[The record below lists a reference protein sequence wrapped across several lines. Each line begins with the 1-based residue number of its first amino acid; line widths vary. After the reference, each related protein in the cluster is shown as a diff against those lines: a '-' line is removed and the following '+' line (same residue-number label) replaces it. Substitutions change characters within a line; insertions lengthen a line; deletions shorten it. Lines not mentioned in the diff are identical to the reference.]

1 MRVLAIEPYFG
12 GSHRAFLKGWE
23 THSVHDFTIVDLPA
37 FHWKWRMRHS
47 AITLADE
54 VNRLA
59 SQGERWDVIFCSD
72 MLNLAEWKGLVDSQV
87 ASLPKVLYFHEN
99 QLTYPSQQPREW
111 DYHFAFSNFT
121 SAIAADEIWYN
132 SRFNE
137 TEFLRELDAFLH
149 RMPDFQPS
157 HHIPLLQEKSSI
169 QPPGVD
175 SVFAN
180 KLEEEATDLNTSG
193 SPLVVTWAARW
204 EHDKDPETFF
214 KAIRLAITNGV
225 NLRLRVLGESFKN
238 QPPVFGLA
246 KQEFAT
252 YIDEFGYAES
262 QSQFVELMQSTD
274 VFVSTAIHEFFGIS
288 AVEAALAGAYPLL
301 PQRLAY
307 PEVFDLEENP
317 DRQKFFYGG
326 TAESLALALGRCHD
340 LKKAGTLSTGNL
352 KVQLQRYTWPNRAP
366 IMDEAIAKLAHK

>member
-12 GSHRAFLKGWE
+12 GSHRAFLTGWQA
-23 THSVHDFTIVDLPA
+23 HSVHDFTIVDLPA

-47 AITLADE
+47 AITLADQ
-54 VNRLA
+54 VNQLA
-59 SQGERWDVIFCSD
+59 SQGEVWDVIFCSD

-87 ASLPKVLYFHEN
+87 ANLPTILYFHEN

-137 TEFLRELDAFLH
+137 TEFLTELDAFLH

-157 HHIPLLQEKSSI
+157 HHIPLLRQKSSI
-169 QPPGVD
+169 QPPGVE
-175 SVFAN
+175 SEFARQP
-180 KLEEEATDLNTSG
+180 EEEPANPKSIDD
-193 SPLVVTWAARW
+193 PLIVTWAARW

-214 KAIRLAITNGV
+214 NAVRLAIANGV
-225 NLRLRVLGESFKN
+225 DLRLRVLGESFKN
-238 QPPVFGLA
+238 QPAVFDLA

-252 YIDEFGYAES
+252 QIDEFGYAES
-262 QSQFVELMQSTD
+262 KSQFVALMQSTD

-301 PQRLAY
+301 PKRLAY
-307 PEVFDLEENP
+307 PEVFDLDDNP
-317 DRQKFFYGG
+317 DRQEFFYDG
-326 TAESLALALGRCHD
+326 TAESLALALERCEG

-352 KVQLQRYTWPNRAP
+352 KVQLERYTWPNRAP
-366 IMDEAIAKLAHK
+366 IMDEAIFKLAQK

>member
-47 AITLADE
+47 AITLADQ

-59 SQGERWDVIFCSD
+59 ALGERWDVIFCSD

-169 QPPGVD
+169 QPP
-175 SVFAN
+175 
-180 KLEEEATDLNTSG
+180 
-193 SPLVVTWAARW
+193 
-204 EHDKDPETFF
+204 
-214 KAIRLAITNGV
+214 
-225 NLRLRVLGESFKN
+225 
-238 QPPVFGLA
+238 
-246 KQEFAT
+246 
-252 YIDEFGYAES
+252 
-262 QSQFVELMQSTD
+262 
-274 VFVSTAIHEFFGIS
+274 
-288 AVEAALAGAYPLL
+288 
-301 PQRLAY
+301 
-307 PEVFDLEENP
+307 
-317 DRQKFFYGG
+317 
-326 TAESLALALGRCHD
+326 
-340 LKKAGTLSTGNL
+340 
-352 KVQLQRYTWPNRAP
+352 
-366 IMDEAIAKLAHK
+366 